1 MINKLLFYCSL
12 FLFVQKAFSQT
23 PSIIPYPDDIQVSEG
38 FFKFDSQTVC
48 FFENGSASW
57 KQAILPLQKKL
68 KIAAGLDLK
77 ISQQSRQQNIIRVIK
92 SNSFSVP
99 EGYRL
104 SVSKNTIIVEA
115 HDEAGVF
122 YAVQTIL
129 QMLPPEIESG
139 KLVRDR
145 SWEVPCLAIQDKP
158 AFTHRGLMLD
168 VSRHYLPFDF
178 LKKMVDALA
187 YQKMN
192 RLHLHLTD
200 DQGWRME
207 IKKYP
212 KLTSVG
218 SVRSGTLIGR
228 YPGKGYDNK
237 EHKGFYTQQELRDLV
252 AYAND
257 RHITIIPEIELP
269 GHSSAA
275 IAAYPELSCY
285 PSATKMVQQTWGV
298 FNDVFCPTDYT
309 FNFIQDVLDEVMNV
323 FPSQYIHI
331 GGDECPKE
339 SWKQSAFCQELIKSN
354 GLKDEHG
361 LQSYFIQRVEKYI
374 NKKGRKIIGWDEI
387 LEGGLAPNATV
398 MSWRGISGGIEAAK
412 QLHDVI
418 MTPGD
423 YCYLNLYQSEDP
435 ADSIAWGG
443 LVTLKKVYEYN
454 PIPDELKPEER
465 KFIKGVQANLW
476 TEYIKSPALAEFMLF
491 PRLLAIAESG
501 WTIKKPGFEN
511 FSQRVADQFVRL
523 KQMGINHSNHLYE
536 LSLKQE
542 FISDQKKL
550 RFELKGTPNG
560 KNIFYQLNDQSVKE
574 YKEPFMVDGAGTIK
588 VMSKLNDLQTDAIY
602 YHYNISL
609 ASGKGVLLKTK
620 ADPPYHRA
628 GSLAWANGVL
638 GSETRYT
645 DDEWLG
651 WNGKDFEGVLKLDGE
666 VSFSSF
672 AVRFFNAPG
681 SWVHLPAAVEVYA
694 SDDGV
699 EYKLVNSTKVQ
710 GSAESGVKTISMS
723 FPKMKTNFLK
733 VVAQN
738 HGIIAKGLPGE
749 GNPAWLFVDEVVVK

>member
-92 SNSFSVP
+92 SNSLSVP

-145 SWEVPCLAIQDKP
+145 SWEVPCLEIQDKP
-158 AFTHRGLMLD
+158 AFSHRGLMLD

-228 YPGKGYDNK
+228 YPGKGYDNI
-237 EHKGFYTQQELRDLV
+237 EHKGFYTQEQLRDLV
-252 AYAND
+252 AYAKD

-285 PSATKMVQQTWGV
+285 PSGTKLVQQTWGV

-339 SWKQSAFCQELIKSN
+339 SWKQSAFCQDLIRSK

-361 LQSYFIQRVEKYI
+361 LQSYFIQRIEKYI
-374 NKKGRKIIGWDEI
+374 NSKGKKIIGWDEI

-398 MSWRGISGGIEAAK
+398 MSWRGIGGGIEAAR

-423 YCYLNLYQSEDP
+423 NCYLNLYQSEDP

-443 LVTLKKVYEYN
+443 LVTLKKVYNYN

-465 KFIKGVQANLW
+465 KYIKGVQANLW
-476 TEYIKSPALAEFMLF
+476 TEYIKTPALAEFMLF

-501 WTIKKPGFEN
+501 WTSKKPGFEN

-560 KNIFYQLNDQSVKE
+560 KNIFYHLNDQSVKE
-574 YKEPFMVDGAGTIK
+574 YKEPFMVDSEGTIK
-588 VMSKLNDLQTDAIY
+588 VMSILNGLQTDAIY

-609 ASGKGVLLKTK
+609 ASGKGILLKTK

-628 GSLAWANGVL
+628 GDLAWANGVL

-666 VSFSSF
+666 AGFSSM

-681 SWVHLPAAVEVYA
+681 SWVHLPAALELYA

-699 EYKLVNSTKVQ
+699 EYKLINSTKVQ
-710 GSAESGVKTISMS
+710 SSAESGVKTISIN
-723 FPKMKTNFLK
+723 FPKMKSNFLK